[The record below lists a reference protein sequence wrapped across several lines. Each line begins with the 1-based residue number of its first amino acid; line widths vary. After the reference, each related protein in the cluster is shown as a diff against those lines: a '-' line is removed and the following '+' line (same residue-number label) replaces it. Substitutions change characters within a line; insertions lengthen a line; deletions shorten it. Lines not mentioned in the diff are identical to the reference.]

1 MVDIVANSVDFVADT
16 VDSVASVYGAK
27 VTRSTLSTFKTVES
41 TVLNS
46 TLSPVCTGLYYYY
59 YYYKKKDLTWR
70 LVNRTTRARY
80 NVKQKTEANGR
91 KRTVRGRSGR
101 TALSSAAA

>member
-1 MVDIVANSVDFVADT
+1 MYSQLQCFDN
-16 VDSVASVYGAK
+16 
-27 VTRSTLSTFKTVES
+27 
-41 TVLNS
+41 
-46 TLSPVCTGLYYYY
+46 
-59 YYYKKKDLTWR
+59 YYKKKDLTWR
-70 LVNRTTRARY
+70 LVNKTTRACY